1 MSIKP
6 VPFYLSHNIKHPLRI
21 LFCGFIL
28 LISQNL
34 LWSAVSDIEIV
45 EKWLNATTWQWQA
58 ELPMPKFPVDEKN
71 QTCAIE
77 ISGLENLARDG
88 YPSIPVYQKIINALP
103 DEIAFTVQT
112 GLEKVVPLPAVMS
125 ISQDIPIAGEGTNQE
140 KIILPKTKNFSA
152 YPMRLVEIEFLGYLK
167 GIPLSSVKIFPC
179 QLIEQGKR
187 LKYFGSVTVQV
198 QVKPGTRLQK
208 SVATD
213 EQALL
218 KALDIAPGSIRKIAK
233 QSPTLAKPAVTFPA
247 GKVLA
252 KLIVDE
258 DGIYR
263 VSCRALSDSGI
274 ALKKVDPRTFRLF
287 NQQHE
292 VPIYVYGESDGIFH
306 NNDYIEFFGQR
317 NRNSVADYEYDPFTD
332 KNVYWLTWGEN
343 YGLRYAE
350 ESVQVNS
357 PIDETVVP
365 IDYLYTA
372 HIEVNAAFERLG
384 QVDVDQPTHVRDHWF
399 FDSGI
404 FGGTAREYV
413 FHLSYPN
420 PNQINNFNAQLR
432 MQGLTYGDAGDHQ
445 ADYFIN
451 NIKVA
456 SGAWN
461 GQKAYTLEN
470 SASQVLHNNFLKHGE
485 NVLRVQVSGADPT
498 DKYSKVAVD
507 YLKVKYFRLYKADED
522 ELDFTRPESSIDGLY
537 TFTLSNFNTSD
548 ISIYKVG
555 KSKLRDFTTEYIKS
569 TNSYRVMLQDYVRDD
584 TTLYWAACGEALK
597 FPLSVK
603 LDTIIG
609 LSSIP
614 SGAEVVVI
622 TRQEWVNNLSK
633 LTDFYASIGL
643 SSQVVG
649 IEDIY
654 NEFNAG
660 IISPFAIKKFLQY
673 VCYNWNPVPEYILLV
688 GDADI
693 KEERSIPSYFFQS
706 YSYGACASDFWYA
719 LIDDDDVPDY
729 AIGRWPCSTI
739 EELEALIDKRLNYT
753 KHNLIG
759 PWNNELLFIAGQENV
774 FKNQSENMIQRQ
786 ISKEYNINRIYVNPA
801 SVGSRFYGGSDTL
814 LYLFNNG
821 ITLGNFM
828 GHGGGAVWGDRSLFN
843 SSHIPELENLDRLP
857 FLTSMT
863 CFTGDFTN
871 VTGLGEMLLLAE
883 NGGAIGLWGASSV
896 GWIKNDYLLAKPFY
910 DVIFEP
916 GMTVGKAIQTAKIRY
931 QAEAFDYLRLSLIY
945 SYNLIGD
952 PTVGLPFPEQST
964 LLNLS
969 QTNPAPG
976 DTVILRGDLPFEAG
990 KMYIQLFD
998 SSKYAVYE
1006 KPAEVPFSSSNLHH
1020 EIILPT
1026 NINPGNTY
1034 VNYYIESKTAKQD
1047 AHGATLFDIKG
1058 LTFYGFDY
1066 APSSPGEKTPITLSI
1081 YTELSN
1087 VQSFFCEID
1096 TVSAYEYLDGDGI
1109 EHIISFQNDSVL
1121 LSIRMGEVESVAN
1134 KWQTTQV
1141 FQVGTPGKLVAVR
1154 FVAIDS
1160 SGNRTVSPAYSI
1172 RIKSL
1177 PDLRPIGIA
1186 QGGERFP
1193 ELIAEVSYNGNDTLS
1208 AVVKA
1213 ERRVD
1218 EKFELFGSKEVVF
1231 LPNRATSVKLPGIL
1245 GKDTVIFRI
1254 TVDPENTV
1262 AESNEMNNSLSQSM
1276 VINTFA
1282 VLPTC
1287 GTTYDGSQSD
1297 TILVG
1302 SVFKVAIAPLSVAD
1316 SAVLILQIDTN
1327 LTIAS
1332 QPKFS
1337 LVSPD
1342 SGFEALGL
1350 KATGGNST
1358 STSLLAVNVTV
1369 DLSNCPAASQIDDVG
1384 IGKWN
1389 PSLRIWYNEEGQK
1402 EGMKIKTTSTI
1413 PGTFS
1418 LITNT
1423 DTKPPNLELNLEG
1436 QQFFQNSYV
1445 SDRPSISIIGE
1456 DDNGVRFDAEGI
1468 KVIIDNNEVALEN
1481 LHAPD
1486 TVSSGHYFSVQF
1498 RPTFTHGNHSMEVTL
1513 KDAAGNSTTESVGFI
1528 VAEELKLIDY
1538 GNYPNPFRN
1547 RTTFIYELTQRVNS
1561 LKIKIYT
1568 TSGRLVR
1575 VLDSE
1580 NVFESGLDL
1589 NEGGY
1594 HEVVWDGLDADGNFV
1609 ANGIYFYKISAKSGN
1624 KTVTKTGKLA
1634 KAR

>member
-1 MSIKP
+1 MPIKSIP
-6 VPFYLSHNIKHPLRI
+6 LLPALNIKHHFRSLI
-21 LFCGFIL
+21 FGFVL

-34 LWSAVSDIEIV
+34 LWSAVSDIEIT

-58 ELPMPKFPVDEKN
+58 ELPIPKITGDDKN

-88 YPSIPVYQKIINALP
+88 YPPIPVYQKIINALP
-103 DEIAFTVQT
+103 DEISFSVQT
-112 GLEKVVPLPAVMS
+112 ASEKIVQLPLMLN
-125 ISQDIPIAGEGTNQE
+125 ISQDIPVAGQGLNLEN
-140 KIILPKTKNFSA
+140 IIPLKPKDFTT
-152 YPMRLVEIEFLGYLK
+152 YPMRSVEVEFLGYLK
-167 GIPLSSVKIFPC
+167 GIPLSSVRIYPC
-179 QLIEQGKR
+179 QLIEQGKS
-187 LKYFGSVTVQV
+187 LKYFGLMTVQV
-198 QVKPGTRLQK
+198 QVKPGNRLQK
-208 SVATD
+208 SVSRD
-213 EQALL
+213 EQLLL
-218 KALDIAPGSIRKIAK
+218 KALDIAPGSIRRVTKTPSAL
-233 QSPTLAKPAVTFPA
+233 TKPAVTFPA

-252 KLIVDE
+252 KLTVDE

-263 VSCRALSDSGI
+263 VSCQALSDSGI
-274 ALKKVDPRTFRLF
+274 ALKKVDPRTLRLF
-287 NQQHE
+287 NQQYE
-292 VPIYVYGESDGIFH
+292 VPIYVYGESDGVFN

-332 KNVYWLTWGEN
+332 KNVYWLTWGGN

-350 ESVQVNS
+350 ESVQVKTAANLTIT
-357 PIDETVVP
+357 PNEYT
-365 IDYLYTA
+365 YTA
-372 HIEVNAAFERLG
+372 HIEANAAFEHLG
-384 QVDVDQPTHVRDHWF
+384 QVDVDQPTHIRDHWF

-404 FGGTAREYV
+404 FGGTSKEYK

-432 MQGLTYGDAGDHQ
+432 MQGLTYDEAGDHKVT
-445 ADYFIN
+445 YFIN
-451 NIKVA
+451 NYQVA
-456 SGAWN
+456 SGEWS
-461 GQKAYTLEN
+461 GQESYTIEN

-485 NVLRVQVSGADPT
+485 NVLRVQVPGTDPT

-522 ELDFTRPESSIDGLY
+522 KLDFTRPEGSIDGLY
-537 TFTLSNFNTSD
+537 TFTLSNFSSSD
-548 ISIYKVG
+548 IAIYKVG
-555 KSKLRDFTTEYIKS
+555 KSKLRDFTTEYVKS

-584 TTLYWAACGEALK
+584 TTLYWAACGKALK

-603 LDTIIG
+603 LDTITG

-614 SGAEVVVI
+614 SGAEVVII
-622 TRQEWVNNLSK
+622 TRQDWINNLSK
-633 LTDFYASIGL
+633 LTEFYTGIGL

-649 IEDIY
+649 IEDLY

-660 IISPFAIKKFLQY
+660 IVSPFAIKKFLQY
-673 VCYNWNPVPEYILLV
+673 VNNNWNPVPEYVLLV
-688 GDADI
+688 GDANL

-706 YSYGACASDFWYA
+706 YSFGACASDFWYA
-719 LIDDDDVPDY
+719 LIDNDDVPDY

-739 EELEALIDKRLNYT
+739 EELEALIDKRVNYT
-753 KHNLIG
+753 KQNLIG
-759 PWNNELLFIAGQENV
+759 PWNNELLFIAGQEDV

-786 ISKEYNINRIYVNPA
+786 ISKEFNINRIYVNPA

-828 GHGGGAVWGDRSLFN
+828 GHGGGAVWADRSLFT
-843 SSHIPELENLDRLP
+843 SSHIPELKNLARLP

-931 QAEAFDYLRLSLIY
+931 QAEAFDYLRLSMIY

-952 PTVGLPFPEQST
+952 PTVSLPFPEQST

-969 QTNPAPG
+969 KTNPAPG
-976 DTVILRGDLPFEAG
+976 DTVVLNGTLPFESG
-990 KMYIQLFD
+990 KMYVQLFD

-1006 KPAEVPFSSSNLHH
+1006 KPVEASFSSGDFHH
-1020 EIILPT
+1020 EIILPA

-1034 VNYYIESKTAKQD
+1034 INYYIESKTGKQD

-1066 APSSPGEKTPITLSI
+1066 APSSPGRNAPITLSI
-1081 YTELSN
+1081 YTELSD

-1109 EHIISFQNDSVL
+1109 EHVISFQNDTALVTVPL
-1121 LSIRMGEVESVAN
+1121 MNVAGIAN
-1134 KWQTTQV
+1134 KWQTAQT
-1141 FQVGTPGKLVAVR
+1141 FAVGTPGKLVAVR

-1160 SGNRTVSPAYSI
+1160 DGNRTVSAAYSI
-1172 RIKSL
+1172 RIKRA
-1177 PDLRPIGIA
+1177 PDLRPMGIA
-1186 QGGERFP
+1186 QGGARYP
-1193 ELIAEVSYNGNDTLS
+1193 ELITEVSYSGDDTLS

-1213 ERRVD
+1213 ERKVG
-1218 EKFELFGSKEVVF
+1218 ENFKLFGSKEVVF
-1231 LPNRATSVKLPGIL
+1231 LPNRTTSVKFPGLL
-1245 GKDTVIFRI
+1245 GKDTVIFKI
-1254 TVDPENTV
+1254 TVDPENKI
-1262 AESNEMNNSLSQSM
+1262 AESNEVNNSLLQSM

-1282 VLPTC
+1282 VLPGL

-1302 SVFKVAIAPLSVAD
+1302 GVFKVAIAPHSVAD
-1316 SAVLILQIDTN
+1316 SAVLVLQLDTN

-1332 QPKFS
+1332 QPQFS
-1337 LVSPD
+1337 LISP
-1342 SGFEALGL
+1342 SSEFKTLGL
-1350 KATGGNST
+1350 KAICGDETNAN
-1358 STSLLAVNVTV
+1358 LLAVNLVI
-1369 DLSNCPAASQIDDVG
+1369 DLSRCPANQTSDID

-1389 PSLRIWYNEEGQK
+1389 PSLRIWYSEEGQK
-1402 EGMKIKTTSTI
+1402 EGMKIKSTSTM

-1423 DTKPPNLELNLEG
+1423 DIQPPNLELNLEG

-1445 SDRPSISIIGE
+1445 SDQPSISIIGE

-1468 KVIIDNNEVALEN
+1468 KVMIDNNKIAFEN
-1481 LHAPD
+1481 LSAPD

-1498 RPTFTHGNHSMEVTL
+1498 RPTLAPGNHSMVVTL
-1513 KDAAGNSTTESVGFI
+1513 KDAAGNGTTESVDFI
-1528 VAEELKLIDY
+1528 VTEELKLIDY
-1538 GNYPNPFRN
+1538 GNYPNPFKN
-1547 RTTFIYELTQRVNS
+1547 RTTFVYELTQRVNS

-1575 VLDSE
+1575 VLDSD